1 MGEARIIDC
10 PAQMDIAGVS
20 PLYEFL
26 RSLGDE
32 SALVLKADE
41 VERIDTATLQLL
53 VAFVRDA
60 KHRQVSVSW
69 QSPTAIVYEAAGLL
83 GVKNELGLEDQ

>member
-1 MGEARIIDC
+1 MGEARVIDC
-10 PAQMDIAGVS
+10 PTQMDIAGVS
-20 PLYEFL
+20 PLCELL

-32 SALVLKADE
+32 QALVFKADE

-60 KHRQVSVSW
+60 KSRQVSVNW
-69 QSPTAIVYEAAGLL
+69 QSPSAVVYEAAGLL
-83 GVKNELGLEDQ
+83 GVRNELGLEDH

>member
-20 PLYEFL
+20 PFYEFL

-32 SALVLKADE
+32 QTLVFKADE

-60 KHRQVSVSW
+60 TNRQVSVNW
-69 QSPTAIVYEAAGLL
+69 QSPSAVIYEAAALL
-83 GVKNELGLEDQ
+83 GVSNELGLEDQ